1 MCSLIV
7 IGALQFTGFHLTE
20 RLLDRGEKVLGIDH
34 VQGDEDDYIHEHKKD
49 AFGRNANF
57 ISSAFHEKLPSSF
70 PGASAIYVCL
80 YDFWR
85 MPGRDTKK
93 IADAINKI
101 LINLKNVQ
109 PLPTLTIFIP
119 LGQKEQ
125 SFAEH
130 TELWT
135 ILKSFAHAQF
145 VYLPTI
151 YGPWQPESFAFE
163 TGIQKKSKEQTI
175 EAISL
180 EYRNDAIYI
189 SDFIDALDKLK
200 EHDGG
205 NIVLE
210 SAEKQQW
217 PACANLIFDTEI
229 LDRFPSEGECLQTAN
244 VLKVK
249 NSVSPDE
256 GINMQKEHWRKIM
269 MLKQHHGRNS

>member
-1 MCSLIV
+1 MCSSIV

-20 RLLDRGEKVLGIDH
+20 RLLDRGEKVFGIDH
-34 VQGDEDDYIHEHKKD
+34 FQGDGDDYIHEHKQD

-57 ISSAFHEKLPSSF
+57 ISSAFHEELPSSF

-80 YDFWR
+80 YDFWK
-85 MPGRDTKK
+85 MPERDTEK
-93 IADAINKI
+93 IADAIAKI

-109 PLPTLTIFIP
+109 PLPTLTILIP

-130 TELWT
+130 TELWS
-135 ILKSFAHAQF
+135 ILKSFAHARF
-145 VYLPTI
+145 VYLPAI
-151 YGPWQPESFAFE
+151 YGPWQPASFAFE
-163 TGIQKKSKEQTI
+163 TGIQKKSKE
-175 EAISL
+175 EAIDAISS

-189 SDFIDALDKLK
+189 SDFIDALEKLK

-205 NIVLE
+205 NIVFE
-210 SAEKQQW
+210 SEAKQQW
-217 PACANLIFDTEI
+217 QACANLIFDTEI

-249 NSVSPDE
+249 NNVSPYE
-256 GINMQKEHWRKIM
+256 GINKQKEHWRKM
-269 MLKQHHGRNS
+269 LMLKQHQGRNS